1 MKFHFETILPG
12 PGESFVTEEMVA
24 PTLDCVYHIHPE
36 CELTWIESGFGSR
49 FIGDSI
55 EPFSAGDLVLIG
67 GSVPHHYLT
76 LESDSTGP
84 EWSRTRVVKFA
95 PAFCGKTLLEL
106 PEFEAVARML
116 QEAARGLHFPEESA
130 REAVPLLQ
138 KLFRERG
145 ARRLLTLLE
154 LLELLSRLPRR
165 PLSGTVIEPEA
176 APDERLN
183 RVLQLIHRRLAQ
195 GRPIPLAEAAAEACL
210 TPTAFSRYF
219 RRATRKRFIDYV
231 TELKLSR
238 AAGELARSDRPIVE
252 IAFESGFS
260 NLSNFNRQFQNSR
273 KMTPRA
279 YRNSFR
285 RIDLH
290 HADS

>member
-1 MKFHFETILPG
+1 MKFHFEKILPG
-12 PGESFVTEEMVA
+12 PGESFVTEEMIG

-55 EPFSAGDLVLIG
+55 EPFQAGDLVLIG

-84 EWSRTRVVKFA
+84 EWSKTRVVKFA
-95 PAFCGKTLLEL
+95 PAFCGETLFEL
-106 PEFEAVARML
+106 PEFQPVNQMIHEA
-116 QEAARGLHFPEESA
+116 ERGLHYPEESA
-130 REAVPLLQ
+130 KQAVPTLR
-138 KLFRERG
+138 KLFRETG
-145 ARRLLTLLE
+145 AKRLLTLLE
-154 LLELLSRLPRR
+154 LLDQLSHLPRR
-165 PLSGTVIEPEA
+165 QLSGSAIEPET

-183 RVLQLIHRRLAQ
+183 RVLRFIHRRLNQ
-195 GRPIPLAEAAAEACL
+195 GRPVPLAEAAAEACL
-210 TPTAFSRYF
+210 TPSAFSRYF
-219 RRATRKRFIDYV
+219 RHATRKRFIDYV

-238 AAGELARSDRPIVE
+238 AAGELVRTERPIVE
-252 IAFESGFS
+252 IAYESGYS

-273 KMTPRA
+273 GMTPRA

-285 RIDLH
+285 KIDLR

>member
-95 PAFCGKTLLEL
+95 PAFCGRTLLEL

-138 KLFRERG
+138 KLFREHG

-154 LLELLSRLPRR
+154 LLERLSRL
-165 PLSGTVIEPEA
+165 
-176 APDERLN
+176 LN

>member
-138 KLFRERG
+138 NLFREHG

-154 LLELLSRLPRR
+154 LLERLSRLPRR
-165 PLSGTVIEPEA
+165 PLSGTATEREA
-176 APDERLN
+176 APDDRLN
-183 RVLQLIHRRLAQ
+183 RVLQLTPRRPAR

-219 RRATRKRFIDYV
+219 RRATRKRFNDYV
-231 TELKLSR
+231 TELKHSR

>member
-1 MKFHFETILPG
+1 
-12 PGESFVTEEMVA
+12 
-24 PTLDCVYHIHPE
+24 
-36 CELTWIESGFGSR
+36 
-49 FIGDSI
+49 
-55 EPFSAGDLVLIG
+55 
-67 GSVPHHYLT
+67 
-76 LESDSTGP
+76 
-84 EWSRTRVVKFA
+84 
-95 PAFCGKTLLEL
+95 
-106 PEFEAVARML
+106 ML
-116 QEAARGLHFPEESA
+116 QEAERGLHFPDESA
-130 REAVPLLQ
+130 AEAVPLLQ
-138 KLFRERG
+138 KLFRENG
-145 ARRLLTLLE
+145 ARRLLALLE

-165 PLSGTVIEPEA
+165 TLSGSAIRPEA

-183 RVLQLIHRRLAQ
+183 RVLRLIHRRLAL

-252 IAFESGFS
+252 IAFESGFY

-285 RIDLH
+285 RIDLQ
-290 HADS
+290 HAAP